1 MHGLCVGEVDTFKK
15 NVTPLRKQEGRR
27 KVELAVTV
35 PTLRSHKHCL
45 ITRNKHN
52 ITTTHTHTRVLILTA
67 TSQWRHLSCIIFPVM
82 GSIAPWCRAKE
93 QHCLTAEKSANNVNS
108 HPKQRTIQTRIL
120 EPSPGLKSWQSECI
134 LKSQPT
140 AVRLGT
146 LPLSLPCVAVC
157 IKSHVTIKC
166 HWWFLYG
173 NAAQNSTPSKV
184 LMNAK
189 FSVPGLPAVE
199 NAQHWLLL
207 DLGLLPVW
215 ELALTVVLISTSL
228 IMTKVEHLFIM
239 AKSCLYLFFFL

>member
-1 MHGLCVGEVDTFKK
+1 
-15 NVTPLRKQEGRR
+15 
-27 KVELAVTV
+27 
-35 PTLRSHKHCL
+35 
-45 ITRNKHN
+45 
-52 ITTTHTHTRVLILTA
+52 
-67 TSQWRHLSCIIFPVM
+67 M

-239 AKSCLYLFFFL
+239 AKSCLYLFFSCKKSLFITPVYFFSLKEFFLLTVRFFLYIEKLGCNFYDINCLLFVFFHVKYFVSML

>member
-1 MHGLCVGEVDTFKK
+1 
-15 NVTPLRKQEGRR
+15 
-27 KVELAVTV
+27 
-35 PTLRSHKHCL
+35 
-45 ITRNKHN
+45 
-52 ITTTHTHTRVLILTA
+52 
-67 TSQWRHLSCIIFPVM
+67 M

-108 HPKQRTIQTRIL
+108 HPKQQTIQTRIL
-120 EPSPGLKSWQSECI
+120 ELSPGLKSWQSECI

-239 AKSCLYLFFFL
+239 AKSCLYLFFFLWKSLFITPVYFFLIERVFLTDCKIFFCILKN

>member
-1 MHGLCVGEVDTFKK
+1 METSFLHHFSCDG
-15 NVTPLRKQEGRR
+15 
-27 KVELAVTV
+27 
-35 PTLRSHKHCL
+35 KHSSL
-45 ITRNKHN
+45 VQSQG
-52 ITTTHTHTRVLILTA
+52 TT
-67 TSQWRHLSCIIFPVM
+67 
-82 GSIAPWCRAKE
+82 
-93 QHCLTAEKSANNVNS
+93 LTAEKSANNVNS
-108 HPKQRTIQTRIL
+108 HPKQQTIQTRIL

-157 IKSHVTIKC
+157 IKSHVTIIC

-189 FSVPGLPAVE
+189 FSIPGQPAVE

-239 AKSCLYLFFFL
+239 AKNCLCLFFLWKSLFITPVYFFLIERIFLTDCKIFFCILKN